1 MLSNPPSRKEVQAM
15 RSRAL
20 TFEREGEYWTDEE
33 KHRLQVM
40 FEAGIGITEIACTLR
55 RSEVAVLQQIEK
67 MDLYNRKSN
76 PRRRC
81 AVRKQ
86 SCCLCSICT
95 CDPQFCPNH
104 AGGTI
109 TMEGK

>member
-1 MLSNPPSRKEVQAM
+1 MLLEAPSPKEVQAM

-20 TFEREGEYWTDEE
+20 TLEREGEYWTEEE
-33 KHRLQVM
+33 KHRLQLM
-40 FEAGIGITEIACTLR
+40 FEAGIGITQMACTLR
-55 RSEVAVLQQIEK
+55 RSEAAVLQQIEK

-86 SCCLCSICT
+86 SCCLCSVCT
-95 CDPQFCPNH
+95 CDPQLCPNRTGEKN
-104 AGGTI
+104 AT
-109 TMEGK
+109 EGK